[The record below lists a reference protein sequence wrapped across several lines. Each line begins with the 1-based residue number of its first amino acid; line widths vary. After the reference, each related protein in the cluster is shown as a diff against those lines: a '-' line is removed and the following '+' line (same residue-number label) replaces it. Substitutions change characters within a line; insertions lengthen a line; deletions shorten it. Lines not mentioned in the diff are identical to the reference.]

1 MIFKGIN
8 NQTVEFKITNYQFPE
23 ITDCEYDSNWL
34 LVYLKVKS
42 DCGNWETIDPSLLVR
57 DLKDIIEWFEQ
68 LSNDI
73 ETNSDFLTFMEPNLE
88 FRLTKKN
95 AHKKH
100 IRITFDLES
109 RHPNAKD
116 DEEFYVDCEFNNEE
130 LKQIASELKKEAE
143 LFPERALKNTKK
155 SYVNVFEYLAK
166 SIFKN

>member
-42 DCGNWETIDPSLLVR
+42 DYGNWETIDPSLLVR

-73 ETNSDFLTFMEPNLE
+73 ETDSDSLVFMEPNLE
-88 FRLTKKN
+88 FELIKN
-95 AHKKH
+95 QSDLKTV
-100 IRITFDLES
+100 RIIFDLES
-109 RHPNAKD
+109 RPQNAND
-116 DEEFYVDCEFNNEE
+116 DKEYYVDCEMDNAE
-130 LKQIASELKKEAE
+130 LKKVAKELKKELE
-143 LFPERALKNTKK
+143 SFPERA
-155 SYVNVFEYLAK
+155 
-166 SIFKN
+166 IG

>member
-73 ETNSDFLTFMEPNLE
+73 ETDSYSLVFMEPNLE
-88 FRLTKKN
+88 FELIKN
-95 AHKKH
+95 QSDLKTV
-100 IRITFDLES
+100 RIIFDLES
-109 RHPNAKD
+109 RPQNAND
-116 DEEFYVDCEFNNEE
+116 DKKYYVDCEMDNEE
-130 LKQIASELKKEAE
+130 LKKVAKELTKELE
-143 LFPERALKNTKK
+143 SFPERA
-155 SYVNVFEYLAK
+155 
-166 SIFKN
+166 IG